1 MSPRLAG
8 GSMSSSLAG
17 GCVSSSLVRETWCAI
32 LASDS

>member
-17 GCVSSSLVRETWCAI
+17 GSVSSSLVRETWCAI